1 MDGILFFEGL
11 STNYTVIGFD
21 NRSIGNT
28 TVGSKNF
35 TILLSKAMFLTPIFF
50 WVSLRFRFLCSNKNN

>member
-35 TILLSKAMFLTPIFF
+35 TILLSKACISIVAFLY
-50 WVSLRFRFLCSNKNN
+50 RN